1 LKFVAITA
9 FVLSFKIKLLPTFL
23 PTALLIITEHCFVLS
38 LQQYIIFTLH
48 KTIAGMKK
56 LICISS
62 LIILVLNGRT
72 QNNMTPELLWKLGRV
87 TAVGITKD
95 NSGMVYAVGNPDVDQ
110 NKTNRRLYYISLKGG
125 NARSVSDSEQLVMN
139 DRISPDGKYMLTAED
154 VKIKNVFGK
163 DFYPDLQKST
173 VQIYDQLN
181 YRHWDE
187 WEDGAFSHVFVHPLV
202 SGKPGEGK
210 DILPN
215 EPYDVPQ
222 KPFGGDE
229 DFIWSPD
236 SKSVIY
242 VTKASAG
249 TKYALST
256 NTDVFQYDL
265 ATGITT
271 NLSKGM
277 MGYDVNPAFSQQGV
291 LAWLSMAREG
301 YEADKQDIVVKNAAG
316 IINLTKSWDG
326 SVDGFRWSNDG
337 KKIYFYAPIDG
348 TIQLFEVNYPG
359 LTKMLPVVRQVTKG
373 DFDVNGI
380 AGQVENTLVIS
391 RTDMNHAAELY
402 TVDLSNG
409 SMQKLTHAND
419 DTYKTVNTSRVE
431 RRYVTTTDNKKMLVW
446 VIYPPGFDPNKKYP
460 TLLYCQGGPQSPLTQ
475 AYSFRWN
482 FQLMAAGGYIIVAPN
497 RRGMYG
503 HGRAW
508 NEQISK
514 DWGGQ
519 VMKDYLNAIDDVSK
533 EKYVD
538 KNRLGCVGAS
548 YGGYSAFYLAGI
560 HNNRF
565 KTFIAHDGVFDL
577 RSMSGTTEE
586 LWFTNWENGGYY
598 WEKNNKVA
606 QKAFEQFNPINFVEK
621 WNKPIMIIQGGR
633 DYRVPIEQGLQAFQA
648 AQLRGIKSK
657 LLYFPDENHWVL
669 KPQNALVWQREFY
682 KWLQETL

>member
-1 LKFVAITA
+1 MKKF
-9 FVLSFKIKLLPTFL
+9 FFL
-23 PTALLIITEHCFVLS
+23 ATLIIITCS
-38 LQQYIIFTLH
+38 
-48 KTIAGMKK
+48 AR
-56 LICISS
+56 S
-62 LIILVLNGRT
+62 
-72 QNNMTPELLWKLGRV
+72 QNNLTPDVLWKLGRV
-87 TAVGITKD
+87 SAIGITKD
-95 NSGMVYAVGNPDVDQ
+95 NSGIVYAVSTPDIDQ
-110 NKTNRRLYYISLKGG
+110 NKSNRKLYYISLKGG
-125 NARSVSDSEQLVMN
+125 LARAVADSENLVAS
-139 DRISPDGKYMLTAED
+139 DRISPDKKYMLTSED

-187 WEDGAFSHVFVHPLV
+187 WEDGAFGHVFVHAMEN
-202 SGKPGEGK
+202 GKPGEGK
-210 DILPN
+210 DIMAN
-215 EPYDVPQ
+215 QPYDVPQ

-242 VTKASAG
+242 VTKAVSG

-256 NTDVFQYDL
+256 NTDIFQYDL
-265 ATGITT
+265 STRTTT

-277 MGYDVNPAFSQQGV
+277 MGYDVNPAFSSQGV
-291 LAWLSMAREG
+291 LAWLSMEREG
-301 YEADKQDIVVKNAAG
+301 YEADKQDIVVKTSAG
-316 IINLTKSWDG
+316 IMNLTKRWDG
-326 SVDGFRWSNDG
+326 TVEGFKWSLDGR
-337 KKIYFYAPIDG
+337 KIYFYAPVDG
-348 TIQLFEVNYPG
+348 TLQLFEVNYPG

-380 AGQVENTLVIS
+380 VGQAGNTLVVS

-409 SMQKLTHAND
+409 TMQQLTHVND
-419 DTYKTVNTSRVE
+419 AIYKTVNSSKIE

-446 VIYPPGFDPNKKYP
+446 VIYPPNFDPNKKYP

-475 AYSFRWN
+475 SYSFRWN
-482 FQLMAAGGYIIVAPN
+482 FQLMSGGGYIVVAPN

-519 VMKDYLNAIDDVSK
+519 VMKDYLSAIDDVSK

-538 KNRLGCVGAS
+538 RNRLGCVGAS
-548 YGGYSAFYLAGI
+548 YGGYSVYYLAGI

-565 KTFIAHDGVFDL
+565 KTFIAHDGVFDM
-577 RSMSGTTEE
+577 RSEAGTTEE
-586 LWFTNWENGGYY
+586 IWFPNWENGGYY
-598 WEKNNKVA
+598 WEKNNKIA
-606 QKAFEQFNPINFVEK
+606 QKAFEQFNPINFVDK
-621 WNKPIMIIQGGR
+621 WNTPILIIQGGK

-669 KPQNALVWQREFY
+669 KPQNGLAWQREFY
-682 KWLQETL
+682 KWLKETL